1 MSLNKSLEFQ
11 CISWNAKD
19 VPLHEDSDSETEGDT
34 EKRYQISIFGRT
46 QTKES
51 VCIHTFFDPY
61 FFVEIPN
68 DWKNQDLAHFQTSL
82 KREMKKY
89 QDMLKSVNI
98 VERKK
103 FYGFTNFKE
112 FKFARLIFTTHEA
125 YKRATYILK
134 KPLRMVKNTMKFTM
148 YEANIDPMLR
158 FAHVQNIEMAG
169 WVSIESK
176 KFLQIKNKKHYVD
189 YEYFIKSW
197 RDVQNSEIQT
207 IAPLVQASF
216 DIETYSHDGGF
227 PDPKD
232 PGCPVIQIAT
242 TLQRFGEE
250 KPYKR
255 SLLSLGSCDSLDSI
269 ENIELQCFDTEQEL
283 LNAWGKFVRK
293 EDIDI
298 LIGYN
303 IWGFDLWYLHV
314 RATLCDATDFFE
326 LGRVIGKES
335 ELKAA
340 SFSSGAYGDSDYQMV
355 DTLGRFQI
363 DLLVIMKRE
372 HKLTSYTL
380 NAVSEHFLKDKK
392 VDMPYKLMFEKY
404 KGTSADRAE
413 IAVYCVKDTDLPL
426 ALVNKLAIV
435 PNMVEM
441 SKATWVPMSFL
452 IERGQGI
459 KVFSQIL
466 YQTRQENM
474 LVVTLNRDGTS
485 EQEPYEGATVLQALK
500 GAYMDTPITGLDFAS
515 LYPTIMRAHKL
526 CHSTYVN
533 DRNYDNIEG
542 IEYITVD
549 GHRFAQNSE
558 GILPKML
565 RILAT
570 NRKKAKKDMAK
581 AEEDGNKFMKAVY
594 NGKQLA
600 FKVSMNSIYGFCGAL
615 VGFLPCKPVA
625 SCTTSIGRGMIEH
638 TKNKVEEWYPGAVVV
653 YGDSVTGDTPLLLRH
668 KGLII
673 IRTIDS
679 ITNDFIAAGNKEFSQ
694 TDGNLEVWSDKGW
707 TSIKNV
713 MRHKTT
719 KKIYKVCTSCGIVD
733 VTEDHSLLDSYGNE
747 LKPSDV
753 HIGKKLCHTI
763 PSIASFAEKQVMD
776 DSRAAFFGYIY
787 FYGVYDNGYITFC
800 DRNLYGD
807 IIDYGTKSYKDFTHY
822 VTHSGLLCVRVG
834 KMHHL
839 SQFTK
844 GIPEIMYNVN
854 ISARMKFVNCIP
866 RDFRMK
872 YTNKLDAMKCYT
884 ILRSGIRMCYI
895 CYDNKNDVYFVQ
907 SQKCKY
913 IPYDSND
920 HVYKVSKTTIERLK
934 DDEFCVNNI
943 FEMKETE
950 GYVYDLTTENHHF
963 QAGIGSMI
971 VHNTDSVMVKFDTG
985 NDRGQKALETSFK
998 LGVEAADKISATFKS
1013 PIELEF
1019 EKVYWPYLL
1028 FSKKRY
1034 AGLMY
1039 TKPEKPDYIDAKGIQ
1054 LVRRDNC
1061 PFVKRVSQNVLD
1073 TIMYKMDTQGAI
1085 KIVQAAAKELL
1096 RYKISCED
1104 LVVSKSLRRISY
1116 IKHKNEIPPGKFH
1129 VKCNGFYLVHEYKNA
1144 NLPHLVVAAK
1154 HEERETGSGPKSG
1167 DRVPYVFIDTGNP
1180 KDLQYTKAE
1189 DPMYVKTQNLKLDV
1203 LYYLEHALQSPL
1215 ESLFELFLDDPKTT
1229 LFSEA
1234 LTEFKNKKN
1243 TSVDIYEFL
1252 GI

>member
-1 MSLNKSLEFQ
+1 MTLEFQ
-11 CISWNAKD
+11 CVSWNAKD
-19 VPLHEDSDSETEGDT
+19 IFLNEDDSDPEDGEA

-46 QTKES
+46 ADQKS
-51 VCIHTFFDPY
+51 VCIHTFFEPY
-61 FFVEIPN
+61 FFVEIP
-68 DWKNQDLAHFQTSL
+68 DEWKNQQVSYFQSAL
-82 KREMKKY
+82 KRELRKFEPY
-89 QDMLKSVNI
+89 LKGINI

-103 FYGFTNFKE
+103 FYGFTNFKT
-112 FKFARLIFTTHEA
+112 FKFVRITFTTHEA

-134 KPLRMVKNTMKFTM
+134 KPLKMTNFTKQFTM
-148 YEANIDPMLR
+148 YESNIDPMLR
-158 FAHVQNIEMAG
+158 FAHIQNIQMAG
-169 WVSIESK
+169 WIIIDLANVHKI
-176 KFLQIKNKKHYVD
+176 NKKQHYVHS
-189 YEYFIKSW
+189 EYFIKNW
-197 RDVQNSEIQT
+197 RNVKESTNPSV
-207 IAPLVQASF
+207 APLVQASF

-227 PDPKD
+227 PDPNDK
-232 PGCPVIQIAT
+232 GCPVIQIAT
-242 TLQRFGEE
+242 TLQRFGEPE
-250 KPYKR
+250 PYKR
-255 SLLSLGSCDSLDSI
+255 SLLSFGTCDPLHGI
-269 ENIELQCFDTEQEL
+269 ENAELQCFESEKDM
-283 LNAWGKFVRK
+283 LNAWGKLVRN

-314 RATLCDATDFFE
+314 RATMCDATDFFE

-380 NAVSEHFLKDKK
+380 NSVSEHFLKDKK

-404 KGTSADRAE
+404 KGSSSDRAE
-413 IAVYCVKDTDLPL
+413 IAIYCVKDTDLPL
-426 ALVNKLAIV
+426 ALINKLAIV

-441 SKATWVPMSFL
+441 SKATWVPMSYL

-474 LVVTLNRDGTS
+474 LVVTLNRDGTA

-533 DRNYDNIEG
+533 DSTYDNIEG
-542 IEYITVD
+542 VEYITVD

-570 NRKKAKKDMAK
+570 NRKLAKKDMAK
-581 AEEDGNKFMKAVY
+581 AEAEGNKFMKAVY

-625 SCTTSIGRGMIEH
+625 SCTTSIGRGMIEQ
-638 TKNKVEEWYPGAVVV
+638 TKNLVEEWYPGAKVV
-653 YGDSVTGDTPLLLRH
+653 YGDSVSGDTPLLLRH
-668 KGLII
+668 NKLVIV
-673 IRTIDS
+673 RTIDS
-679 ITNDFIAAGNKEFSQ
+679 LASSYTLTGQKEFAY
-694 TDGNLEVWSDKGW
+694 TDGQLEVWSDKGW
-707 TSIKNV
+707 TQVKNII
-713 MRHKTT
+713 RHKTT
-719 KKIYKVCTSCGIVD
+719 KKMYKVCSPCGIVD
-733 VTEDHSLLDSYGNE
+733 VTEDHSLLDDHGRE
-747 LKPSDV
+747 LQPSNV
-753 HIGKKLCHTI
+753 KIGTKLLHTI
-763 PSIASFAEKQVMD
+763 PSIASFSEENFMD
-776 DSRAAFFGYIY
+776 PSRAALFGYIH
-787 FYGVYDNGYITFC
+787 FYGINQNDCITFC
-800 DRNLYGD
+800 DTHLFENIIHYGKHSYSDFVYHVYND
-807 IIDYGTKSYKDFTHY
+807 ILSIS
-822 VTHSGLLCVRVG
+822 VI
-834 KMHHL
+834 KMYHL
-839 SQFTK
+839 TQFTK
-844 GIPEIMYNVN
+844 CIPEIMFNVDFT
-854 ISARMKFVNCIP
+854 ARSCFIRCIP
-866 RDFRMK
+866 HDFKMK

-884 ILRSGIRMCYI
+884 MLRSAVRLCYVLYDSDQL
-895 CYDNKNDVYFVQ
+895 CYFIQSRKNRT
-907 SQKCKY
+907 
-913 IPYDSND
+913 IPYEKHAN
-920 HVYKVSKTTIERLK
+920 VYKVSSKKMDDLLK
-934 DDEFCVNNI
+934 DEFCVTAI
-943 FEMKETE
+943 SASESIETH
-950 GYVYDLTTENHHF
+950 YVYDLTTENHHF

-971 VHNTDSVMVKFDTG
+971 VHNTDSVMVRFDTG
-985 NDRGQKALETSFK
+985 KDRGQKALERSFE
-998 LGVEAADKISATFKS
+998 LGVEAADKISATFKA

-1096 RYKISCED
+1096 SYAIKCED

-1116 IKHKNEIPPGKFH
+1116 VKDKREIPAGKFSM
-1129 VKCNGFYLVHEYKNA
+1129 KCNGFYLVHEYKNA

-1154 HEERETGSGPKSG
+1154 HEEREAGSGPKSG

-1189 DPMYVKTQNLKLDV
+1189 DPNYVNQNGLKLDV
-1203 LYYLEHALQSPL
+1203 VYYLEHALQSPL

-1229 LFSEA
+1229 LFAEA
-1234 LTEFKNKKN
+1234 LSAFKRKKN
-1243 TSVDIYEFL
+1243 SSVDIYEFL